1 MQFRTK
7 LAGGA
12 IAAAMLGLPSAGL
25 AEVTAS
31 NPNGVMRALQDY
43 GYVAT
48 MEADSR
54 GNPKIASRVSDTK
67 FKVYFF
73 GCNDNGANCTSIQ
86 LGAGYDLNNGLN
98 ASTINEWNR
107 DKRFAKA
114 YIDDEGDPFLEM
126 DINLDYDGSGDEN
139 FQDSLDLWRLLVE
152 DFEVFI
158 EW

>member
-1 MQFRTK
+1 MNFNIPFCGGFAATA
-7 LAGGA
+7 LALSVT
-12 IAAAMLGLPSAGL
+12 AAS
-25 AEVTAS
+25 AEVVATDAA
-31 NPNGVMRALQDY
+31 GVMKALQDY

-48 MEADSR
+48 METDSR

-73 GCNDNGANCTSIQ
+73 GCNDDGKKCTSIQ
-86 LGAGYDLNNGLN
+86 LGAGYDLNTGTN
-98 ASTINEWNR
+98 ALKINEWNR

-126 DINLDYDGSGDEN
+126 DINLDFDGTGDKN

-158 EW
+158 DW